1 MRIPLRA
8 GRSFTDRDI
17 AGAERVTVIN
27 ESLARLAFP
36 GQNALGKRVICC
48 EGGPDD
54 PRWKTIVGIVADTRF
69 RGPSVETLPEFYLP
83 MAQIPSEAWEWNQ
96 RAMTIVAR
104 TSGNP
109 AELAPALRAA
119 VAAVDPMLPVYDFAT
134 MDERLGRALAQ
145 SRFNML
151 LLTALGAIGLLLS
164 VVGLYGVLAY
174 LVAQR
179 SHEIGIRMALGATAR
194 DVLVLVGRQ
203 GMKLVIAGV
212 VLGLAAAIIATRLL
226 RELLFGV
233 TATDPLTF
241 VAVAVVLIIAGM
253 LASIIPA
260 RRATRVDPTR
270 ALSAS

>member
-1 MRIPLRA
+1 M
-8 GRSFTDRDI
+8 
-17 AGAERVTVIN
+17 
-27 ESLARLAFP
+27 
-36 GQNALGKRVICC
+36 ICC
-48 EGGPDD
+48 EGGEDD
-54 PRWKTIVGIVADTRF
+54 PRWKTIVGVVSDTRF

-83 MAQIPSEAWEWNQ
+83 MAQIPPEAWEWNQ

-104 TSGNP
+104 TSGDP
-109 AELAPALRAA
+109 AHLATALRAA
-119 VAAVDPMLPVYDFAT
+119 VAAVDPMLPVYDIAT
-134 MDERLGRALAQ
+134 MDERLARSLAQ
-145 SRFNML
+145 SRFNTL

-194 DVLVLVGRQ
+194 DVLVLVARQ
-203 GMKLVIAGV
+203 GMTLVTAGIA
-212 VLGLAAAIIATRLL
+212 LGIVAAIVSTRLL

-233 TATDPLTF
+233 TTTDPFTF
-241 VAVAVVLIIAGM
+241 IAVAVVLVIAGT

-270 ALSAS
+270 ALNAS